1 MKKTLIALAVLAV
14 SGAAVA
20 QSSVSISGVAD
31 MAYQMIDLKGNKIDV
46 VGANGSSTSTF
57 ILAGTEDL
65 GGGLKAEF
73 RWEMNPNFGETA
85 NRTAGTSAQGT
96 TSNVTSSIGNGSS
109 FVGASGGFG
118 AIKFGAPNIAT
129 LSINGDGNSGF
140 ATAVGSGYRVSS
152 FDAVRFQNSLRYDSP
167 TMGGFAASVVY
178 SPENK
183 LQANAT
189 STALS
194 GNLNNQTRGR
204 DDVTEIGA
212 SYAAGPLTIRAAQ
225 LKMKQFADVA
235 ATLDPLNGI
244 AWYNTTGA
252 EFKLTSLSASYKLMP
267 TLTVAY
273 FRQDVS
279 SGSLVAA
286 ASDGASTPAVMQTT
300 ARFDRTTN
308 GLSAAFTATPTTTL
322 RVNYQ
327 KASNGANHLAGS
339 SAAGGSSANANKDTT
354 VIGLGA
360 DYALS
365 KRTSVYARYERNDDK
380 AGMRAI
386 TGYTAATGNT
396 TYTATAVGVRHSF

>member
-1 MKKTLIALAVLAV
+1 MAV

-31 MAYQMIDLKGNKIDV
+31 MAYQMIDLKGNKINV

-118 AIKFGAPNIAT
+118 AIKLGAPNIAT
-129 LSINGDGNSGF
+129 LAINGDGNSGF

-152 FDAVRFQNSLRYDSP
+152 FDAVRFQNSLRYDTP

-178 SPENK
+178 SPKNDK
-183 LQANAT
+183 QALPGSAG
-189 STALS
+189 LS
-194 GNLNNQTRGR
+194 GNFNNQTNGR

-212 SYAAGPLTIRAAQ
+212 TYAAGPLSVRAAQ

-235 ATLDPLNGI
+235 QTADPYNTI
-244 AWYNTTGA
+244 AWLNTTGA
-252 EFKLTSLSASYKLMP
+252 GFKLTSLSATYTVNP
-267 TLTVAY
+267 TLSVAY

-279 SGSLVAA
+279 SDSLVAITAAAA
-286 ASDGASTPAVMQTT
+286 ASTSK
-300 ARFDRTTN
+300 FDRTMN
-308 GLSAAFTATPTTTL
+308 GVSARFLATPTTTL

-327 KASNGANHLAGS
+327 KASNGANH
-339 SAAGGSSANANKDTT
+339 SAAGSAANANKDTT
-354 VIGLGA
+354 VLGLGA

-386 TGYTAATGNT
+386 TGYTAASGNT
-396 TYTATAVGVRHSF
+396 TYTATAIGLRHSF